1 MIVKGQKINDRYQII
16 KTIGEGGMANVY
28 LAYDTI
34 LDRNVAV
41 KVLRGDLATDE
52 KFVRR
57 FQREALSASSLS
69 HPNIV
74 EVYDVGE
81 DNGSYYIVM
90 EYIEGKQLKQ
100 LLKKRGKLTLNE
112 VVDIMSQVTDG
123 MSAAHDSYI
132 IHRDIKPQN
141 IMILENGLI
150 KITDFG
156 IAMALNSTQLTQT
169 NSVMGSVH
177 YLPPEQAS
185 GKGATIQSDVYSMG
199 ILMYELLTGE
209 LPFRGDNAVE
219 IALKQ
224 IKEPVPSIR
233 TKIENIPQS
242 IENIIYK
249 ATAKNPKNRY
259 KDARE
264 MHDDLKTAL
273 SKERENTQLTQTNS
287 VMGSVHYLPP
297 EQASGKG
304 ATIQSD
310 VYSMGILMYELLTG
324 ELPFRGDNAVEIALK
339 QIKEPV
345 PSIRTKIE
353 NIPQS
358 IENIIYKAT
367 AKNPKNRYKD
377 AREMH
382 DDLKTALS
390 KERENEPKY
399 VFKYAESNDENIKKS
414 EVRTTPVPTDQEMK
428 KAERLKS
435 KIDKNDEF
443 LDKFAETNEI
453 KATKIEDTKAKTPK
467 KKVVK
472 DEKDEKKQ
480 ENKLLL
486 ILAIIFT
493 SLFVIVTAL
502 VIVIPKFTTVKEV
515 KIPDVKN
522 MSVVEAEEKLEALGL
537 TVENEVKTEDSSDV
551 QEGNVTRTS
560 PQIGRTVKK
569 GSTITL
575 YVSIG
580 EGGIIL
586 DDYTGQNYNKV
597 QGILEE
603 KDIFVVI
610 KKEEPE
616 DYNKVTAD
624 QVLRQ
629 EPAKGTVVKSGETV
643 TLYVPD
649 MNTTYPDFTD
659 GSWNLEKIQ
668 SWCEKYSVTY
678 VEPQYTMTNDY
689 SEGAIYKQNPAPGTR
704 VQTGQRLQIYIAENF
719 DETEDGTGTGEE

>member
-16 KTIGEGGMANVY
+16 KTIGEGGMANLY

-41 KVLRGDLATDE
+41 KALRGDLATDE

-233 TKIENIPQS
+233 EKIESIPQS
-242 IENIIYK
+242 IENIILK

-259 KDARE
+259 ADARE
-264 MHDDLKTAL
+264 M
-273 SKERENTQLTQTNS
+273 
-287 VMGSVHYLPP
+287 Y
-297 EQASGKG
+297 
-304 ATIQSD
+304 
-310 VYSMGILMYELLTG
+310 
-324 ELPFRGDNAVEIALK
+324 
-339 QIKEPV
+339 
-345 PSIRTKIE
+345 
-353 NIPQS
+353 
-358 IENIIYKAT
+358 
-367 AKNPKNRYKD
+367 
-377 AREMH
+377 

-399 VFKYAESNDENIKKS
+399 QFKYPELENENIKKS
-414 EVRTTPVPTDQEMK
+414 EVRTTPVPTDEDLKKEDKLK
-428 KAERLKS
+428 KAKGKKDE
-435 KIDKNDEF
+435 DEF
-443 LDKFAETNEI
+443 LDKFAETEEI
-453 KATKIEDTKAKTPK
+453 KATKIEEKKEKPK
-467 KKVVK
+467 KTK
-472 DEKDEKKQ
+472 EQKKK

-486 ILAIIFT
+486 VLAIIFT

-502 VIVIPKFTTVKEV
+502 VVLLPKLTEVKEI
-515 KIPDVKN
+515 KIPEVKN
-522 MSVVEAEEKLEALGL
+522 LTVVEAEEKLEGLGL
-537 TVENEVKTEDSSDV
+537 EVATEVKTETSSDV
-551 QEGNVTRTS
+551 LEGNVTRTN
-560 PQIGRTVKK
+560 PQVGRTVKK
-569 GSTITL
+569 GTTITL
-575 YVSIG
+575 YVSAG

-597 QGILEE
+597 QGILELSN
-603 KDIFVVI
+603 IFVVI
-610 KKEEPE
+610 SKEEPE
-616 DYNKVTAD
+616 DYSKVTAE

-629 EPAKGTVVKSGETV
+629 EPTKGTLVKPGEKV

-649 MNTTYPDFTD
+649 MNTTYPDFTKD
-659 GSWNLEKIQ
+659 YSLEQIQ
-668 SWCEKYSVTY
+668 KWCDKYSVEFANPSY
-678 VEPQYTMTNDY
+678 DMTNEY
-689 SEGAIYKQNPAPGTR
+689 EEGTIYKQSPAAGTR
-704 VQTGQRLQIYIAENF
+704 VQTGQTLKIYIAENY
-719 DETEDGTGTGEE
+719 DEDGTGTGEE